1 VIATTFKKVLFFT
14 KLGQKTMGM
23 PADRVEG
30 VELVTDYG
38 ALDRAMAKKA
48 KMEEKEAAPKQQY
61 TPAYTEY
68 WEGA

>member
-1 VIATTFKKVLFFT
+1 
-14 KLGQKTMGM
+14 MGM

-38 ALDRAMAKKA
+38 ALDRAL
-48 KMEEKEAAPKQQY
+48 ERKEAKERKEVEKKKKNVPD
-61 TPAYTEY
+61 YTEY

>member
-1 VIATTFKKVLFFT
+1 
-14 KLGQKTMGM
+14 MGM

-38 ALDRAMAKKA
+38 ALDRAIAKKA
-48 KMEEKEAAPKQQY
+48 KMEAKEAAPVAKK
-61 TPAYTEY
+61 TPDYTEY